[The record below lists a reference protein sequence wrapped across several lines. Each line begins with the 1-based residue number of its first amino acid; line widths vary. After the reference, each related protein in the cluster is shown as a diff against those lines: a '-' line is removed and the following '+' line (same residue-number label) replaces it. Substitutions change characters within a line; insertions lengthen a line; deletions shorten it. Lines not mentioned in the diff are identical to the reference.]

1 MENLRLDSNAPPVLP
16 PGITREAWLGTI
28 AKYAR
33 NMRER
38 LPNLTHPTDEYLME
52 GAQLFSQDRNPSA
65 VGNSS
70 SPSDAP
76 QEARMVKIERILE
89 EHTQRNTASEIRAR
103 QIYIEQRER
112 DRASRIAKFPQANTK
127 FHCADLFDMET
138 QILDLADHVRHLVP
152 NLAPLVGQPLLNVTD
167 LELRVDNSRTY
178 AEKQLVPMI
187 GMIWKIARF
196 IDDRIHVQEAAGA
209 CTVGYTQY
217 YQYKNTQV
225 FGNEK
230 FSGSKAD
237 KEFWTHDTFDTEKD
251 ILKMQAHHKLVQ
263 QATGQLPKVLGGSN
277 AARKDNS
284 SSPSAAKTARNRRQR
299 IAYQKRKKAKAAQ
312 QPGAAKPA
320 NTPAP
325 ASATAVKKNNP

>member
-1 MENLRLDSNAPPVLP
+1 M
-16 PGITREAWLGTI
+16 G
-28 AKYAR
+28 
-33 NMRER
+33 
-38 LPNLTHPTDEYLME
+38 
-52 GAQLFSQDRNPSA
+52 
-65 VGNSS
+65 
-70 SPSDAP
+70 
-76 QEARMVKIERILE
+76 
-89 EHTQRNTASEIRAR
+89 
-103 QIYIEQRER
+103 IEQRER

-127 FHCADLFDMET
+127 FHCADLFDLET

-167 LELRVDNSRTY
+167 LELRVDDSRTY
-178 AEKQLVPMI
+178 AETQLVPMI

-209 CTVGYTQY
+209 CSVGYTQY

-284 SSPSAAKTARNRRQR
+284 SSPSAAKTARNKRQR

-312 QPGAAKPA
+312 QPGATKPA